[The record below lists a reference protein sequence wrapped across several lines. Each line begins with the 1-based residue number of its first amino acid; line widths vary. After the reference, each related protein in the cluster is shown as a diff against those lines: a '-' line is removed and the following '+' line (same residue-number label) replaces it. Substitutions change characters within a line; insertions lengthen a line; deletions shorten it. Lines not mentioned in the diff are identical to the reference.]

1 MKTGSQIQSRV
12 SEYAKKDIS
21 QMYKDFNISDD
32 GYNDQQVRFTPVS
45 SFFSAIIVGTSS
57 KIPSISLSRR

>member
-21 QMYKDFNISDD
+21 QMLQNRVKMIM
-32 GYNDQQVRFTPVS
+32 R
-45 SFFSAIIVGTSS
+45 
-57 KIPSISLSRR
+57 

>member
-32 GYNDQQVRFTPVS
+32 GYNQQQVLIEIYTV
-45 SFFSAIIVGTSS
+45 
-57 KIPSISLSRR
+57 